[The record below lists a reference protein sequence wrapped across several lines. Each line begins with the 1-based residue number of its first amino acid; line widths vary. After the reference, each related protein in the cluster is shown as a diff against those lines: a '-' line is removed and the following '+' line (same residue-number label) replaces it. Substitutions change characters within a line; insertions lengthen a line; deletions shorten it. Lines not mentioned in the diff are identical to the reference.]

1 MGNNQQMFFFI
12 FAPKFSGSTVM
23 SQFLANAVDGYLPS
37 TSNNEGQMI
46 PGAKEI
52 IFAQDR
58 WDPNVDF
65 NWSEI
70 KEIWLSHLQQ
80 SQKNIF
86 IEASPP
92 NIMRL
97 ESIKR
102 SFANEMAGM
111 ISISSPYMQISS
123 EIKKKYHKLIGRKK
137 LLQSDQ
143 IPAKLIQNAAAKWV
157 HMAQAQ
163 RRNIESNPS
172 IPFVTYEQFCSNPEE
187 VIKAFHR
194 ETNIPTRE
202 STTPKVQGKKETGI
216 TDIMDMTCKNLSFLS
231 FKEIGRLTSILAPYE
246 KLLHYFN
253 YHLLGTRDIVQMY
266 DDNMPLVIDGMHS
279 RLHR

>member
-1 MGNNQQMFFFI
+1 
-12 FAPKFSGSTVM
+12 M

-46 PGAKEI
+46 PAAKEI

-65 NWSEI
+65 NWPEI
-70 KEIWLSHLQQ
+70 KGIWLSHLQQ

-102 SFANEMAGM
+102 TFANEMAGI

-123 EIKKKYHKLIGRKK
+123 EIKKKYHKLIGRNK
-137 LLQSDQ
+137 LRPSDQ
-143 IPAKLIQNAAAKWV
+143 IPTKLIQNATAKWV

-172 IPFVTYEQFCSNPEE
+172 TPFVTYEQFCSNPEE
-187 VIKAFHR
+187 LIRSFYR
-194 ETNIPTRE
+194 ETNIPTRN
-202 STTPKVQGKKETGI
+202 SSPLKVQGKKETGI
-216 TDIMDMTCKNLSFLS
+216 SDIMDMTCKNLSFLS
-231 FKEIGRLTSILAPYE
+231 LKEISRLTSILGP
-246 KLLHYFN
+246 H
-253 YHLLGTRDIVQMY
+253 
-266 DDNMPLVIDGMHS
+266 
-279 RLHR
+279 